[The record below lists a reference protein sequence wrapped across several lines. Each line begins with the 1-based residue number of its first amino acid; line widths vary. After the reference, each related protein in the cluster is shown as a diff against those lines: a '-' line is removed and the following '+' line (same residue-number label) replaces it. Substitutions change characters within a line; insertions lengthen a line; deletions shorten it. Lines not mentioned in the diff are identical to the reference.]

1 MQIKYWL
8 LLILLGAVWGS
19 SFIFIKIATPDFG
32 PVPFVGLRLLLAGSL
47 FLPFLL
53 MPKYLNQIHGHIY
66 KILFLSLFNTAIPFT
81 LFSYASLY
89 SNSNMLAILNST
101 AALFTMIIAYL
112 WINEPVSKKQLLGL
126 VIGFIGILIIV
137 NPFNTQTTL
146 MASLACLL
154 AASSY
159 GTANV
164 FIQKFA
170 TDVNKLVLI
179 GWSLIFGGL
188 IFLPYTIISFPEV
201 TPSKEAILS
210 LIWAGAIGT
219 GLAFI
224 GYIRLIEKIGAVKTS
239 TVAYFLPVFG
249 IIWGNLFLDESITF
263 IIIFGCITVLIGIF
277 IANSN
282 KPSAEL

>member
-19 SFIFIKIATPDFG
+19 SFIFIKIATPEFG

-53 MPKYLNQIHGHIY
+53 MPKYLNQIQGHIY

-126 VIGFIGILIIV
+126 VIGFIGILTV
-137 NPFNTQTTL
+137 
-146 MASLACLL
+146 
-154 AASSY
+154 SY
-159 GTANV
+159 THLRAHE
-164 FIQKFA
+164 
-170 TDVNKLVLI
+170 T
-179 GWSLIFGGL
+179 
-188 IFLPYTIISFPEV
+188 
-201 TPSKEAILS
+201 
-210 LIWAGAIGT
+210 
-219 GLAFI
+219 
-224 GYIRLIEKIGAVKTS
+224 
-239 TVAYFLPVFG
+239 
-249 IIWGNLFLDESITF
+249 
-263 IIIFGCITVLIGIF
+263 
-277 IANSN
+277 
-282 KPSAEL
+282 